1 MPESNVQKR
10 LSLYGWL
17 SYDLA
22 NTIFSMNILTM
33 YFAQWVIIDLGCP
46 DIYYSAAYSVSM
58 IAVALTLPV
67 FGRRSDHRGNKKS
80 YLVIFTLTCISCTA
94 VLGTVV
100 FVTVDLVALAVIG
113 LICLVF
119 ANYFFEGGLVFY
131 NSLLYSVS
139 NKRNCGTI
147 SGLGTGIGY
156 IGSILGLLM
165 VQPLVES
172 GFLFLPPG
180 RQSAFLPT
188 AVLFMLFFIPTW
200 IYLKE
205 KAVPSVN
212 LKVSSRKQELRELWA
227 DLKEARAHKGAF
239 RFLVANYFF
248 VDAISTLIIFMAV
261 YAEKVMGMPDSEKVT
276 LFIVSTIS
284 AVIGSFVSGRISDS
298 IGYRKTLRWVILG
311 WVAVLVVASVIADRS
326 WFWILGSFVGIFLG
340 STWAVSRPLLNS
352 LVPEHKLG
360 LFYGLYSLTGKAA
373 AVIGPLLWGGVV
385 LLCTSDSAPARLAIA
400 ALESV
405 GISIQDSVLQ
415 TIEYRFALLSL
426 AVMMIAGF
434 AIFVKV
440 PDRFRKAP
448 ATS

>member
-1 MPESNVQKR
+1 MPETSVQKR
-10 LSLYGWL
+10 LSLYGWF

-58 IAVALTLPV
+58 IAVALTLPI

-80 YLVIFTLTCISCTA
+80 YLVIFTLACIACTA
-94 VLGTVV
+94 VLGMAV
-100 FVTVDLVALAVIG
+100 FVTADLITLAVIG

-131 NSLLYSVS
+131 NALLSSVS
-139 NKRNCGTI
+139 NKSNVGTI

-156 IGSILGLLM
+156 VGSILGLLM
-165 VQPLVES
+165 VQPLVEN

-188 AVLFMLFFIPTW
+188 AILFMLFFIPTW

-205 KAVPSVN
+205 KAVPRVN
-212 LKVSSRKQELRELWA
+212 LKASSGKQELRELWG
-227 DLKEARAHKGAF
+227 DLKEARTHKGAF

-284 AVIGSFVSGRISDS
+284 AVIGSFVSGRLSDS
-298 IGYRKTLRWVILG
+298 IGYYKTLKWVVLG
-311 WVAVLVVASVIADRS
+311 WVAILVVASVITDSS
-326 WFWILGSFVGIFLG
+326 WFWVLGSFVGIFLG

-360 LFYGLYSLTGKAA
+360 LFYGLYSLSGKAA

-385 LLCTSDSAPARLAIA
+385 LLFTSDSAPARFAIT

-405 GISIQDSVLQ
+405 GISVSDSVLQ

-426 AVMMIAGF
+426 TVMMIAGF
-434 AIFVKV
+434 VIFLKV
-440 PDRFRKAP
+440 PDRFRKAS
-448 ATS
+448 AAS